1 MALQTAPLARTESA
15 AAAQRPGR
23 PRLPTTTVR
32 IASLGLGYFAAA
44 ELGHAISFQG
54 LHQAFATSWPAT
66 GVLLAALALNQR
78 AAWPALVTGAFAAS
92 ILSDALV
99 HDGSLAASAGFAAA
113 RGLEAVVGAGLLGRS
128 TRSTLAMSRLG
139 DVLALVRGAVL
150 GPMVGATLG
159 AALATASAAGSY
171 VAAWTVWWFGSA
183 VGVLL
188 SAPVVLSWVRS
199 PSPSVT
205 ATRSIRIAE
214 AVLLFAGLALTT
226 EALFGEW
233 LPPPLNVP
241 AFVLPFLVWAALRFG
256 PRSAATALLLIGVI
270 GLWNTASGRGPYIAL
285 SSTTMHQF
293 VRAQGTLAVFGV
305 SILVL
310 VAIVAERAQAAAEIR
325 TLQGLIPI
333 CAWCKRVR
341 NDVGY
346 WQQIEV
352 YVGSHTGATF
362 THGICP
368 DCTQRHADPL

>member
-1 MALQTAPLARTESA
+1 LESA
-15 AAAQRPGR
+15 ADAERHRRAPLPILTARVAA
-23 PRLPTTTVR
+23 
-32 IASLGLGYFAAA
+32 IGLAYFAAA
-44 ELGHAISFQG
+44 ELGHAASFRE
-54 LHQAFATSWPAT
+54 LHQAFATFWPAT
-66 GVLLAALALNQR
+66 GVLLAALAVNPR
-78 AAWPALVTGAFAAS
+78 AAWPALVTGAMAAS
-92 ILSDALV
+92 VFSDALV
-99 HDGSLAASAGFAAA
+99 HHGSLVSSAGLAVA
-113 RGLEAVVGAGLLGRS
+113 RGLEAVVGAELLGRS
-128 TRSTLAMSRLG
+128 VRSTLAMTRLG

-159 AALATASAAGSY
+159 AALATPSAAGSY
-171 VAAWTVWWFGSA
+171 VSAWTIWWFGST

-199 PSPSVT
+199 PSPSVI
-205 ATRSIRIAE
+205 ATRSTRIAE

-270 GLWNTASGRGPYIAL
+270 GLWNTAGGRGPYIAL
-285 SSTTMHQF
+285 SSTPMHQF
-293 VRAQGTLAVFGV
+293 VRAHGTLAVFGV

-333 CAWCKRVR
+333 CAWCKKVR

-368 DCTQRHADPL
+368 ECTEKHGDPP